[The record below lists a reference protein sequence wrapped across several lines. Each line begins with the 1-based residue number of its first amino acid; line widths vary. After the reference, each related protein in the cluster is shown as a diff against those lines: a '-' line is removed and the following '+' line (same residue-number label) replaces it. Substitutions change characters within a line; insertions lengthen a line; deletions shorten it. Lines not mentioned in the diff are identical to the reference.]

1 MTNDVTSRPA
11 DGQETPASVRRI
23 TDGLLERVEH
33 RLRSF
38 LESGRAR
45 FAEVDA
51 RAGVVLD
58 TLSGLVT
65 SGGKRI
71 RPAFCLTGYLAAGGD
86 PQDPGIV
93 AAAAGLEMLHVSA
106 LIHDDIVDNSP
117 QRRGKPTMHTVFA
130 EHHQTHG
137 WRGEAR
143 RYGEGMAIL
152 IGDLALVYSDELMSQ
167 APSGLLAEW
176 HSLRSEVHVGQC
188 LDVTAAAE
196 FSVDPRLSRL
206 IALIKSGRYTIHR
219 PLVMGANGAGRPDLA
234 AAFAEYGEAVGEAF
248 QLRDDL
254 LDAFGDSAQ
263 TGKPAGLDFS
273 QHKMTLLLGWAM
285 QRDERVRTLMT
296 EPGHTPDEVR
306 RRLLDTGVPEDVERR
321 IADLVERGRKAIAEA
336 PVDPA
341 WRAELA
347 DMALRVTYRDN

>member
-1 MTNDVTSRPA
+1 VTTDVTSRPA
-11 DGQETPASVRRI
+11 TGQETTASVRRI
-23 TDGLLERVEH
+23 TDDLLQRVEH
-33 RLRSF
+33 RLGSF
-38 LESGRAR
+38 LEAERER
-45 FAEVDA
+45 FAGVDE
-51 RAGVVLD
+51 RAAVVLD
-58 TLSGLVT
+58 TLSELVT

-71 RPAFCLTGYLAAGGD
+71 RPAFCITGYLAAGGD
-86 PQDPGIV
+86 PGDPGIV

-106 LIHDDIVDNSP
+106 LIHDDVLDNSA
-117 QRRGKPTMHTVFA
+117 QRRGKPTMHTAFSA
-130 EHHQTHG
+130 LHQARG

-167 APSGLLAEW
+167 APPGVRAEW
-176 HSLRSEVHVGQC
+176 HGLRSEVHVGQC

-219 PLVMGANGAGRPDLA
+219 PLVMGAGGADRADLA
-234 AAFAEYGEAVGEAF
+234 AAFMEYGEAVGEAF

-254 LDAFGDSAQ
+254 LDAFGDSAE

-285 QRDERVRTLMT
+285 QRDERIRVLMT

-306 RRLLDTGVPEDVERR
+306 RRLLDTGVPEDVEQH
-321 IADLVERGRKAIAEA
+321 IADLVERGRKAIADA
-336 PVDPA
+336 PVAPV
-341 WRAELA
+341 WRDELA
-347 DMALRVTYRDN
+347 DMAVRVTYRNN